1 MANKVAGSFK
11 QPPPGQ
17 EVHKPYDESKLQLGA
32 KVEGLDDDVA
42 RDNFRVV
49 IIKPEFVERV
59 DLSDPSKSRR
69 YVYEFDDDS
78 NEWKYEEQW
87 P

>member
-1 MANKVAGSFK
+1 M
-11 QPPPGQ
+11 
-17 EVHKPYDESKLQLGA
+17 GA

-49 IIKPEFVERV
+49 IIKPEFVEQV